1 MRLTVQ
7 AALFMGL
14 CISGV
19 AQAQT
24 AAAPGTS
31 TAVVKPASS
40 GAAGAAASA
49 TVGLA
54 AASAGAMADD
64 EDEPANAPP
73 LPELALTDAQSTF
86 RKNLITQ
93 REKAVNDAVGA
104 HPASQGQRQEIGL
117 HWRHVMR
124 LLRIR
129 ELAEQD
135 KNDAAVKKVDAL
147 LTRAET
153 KFTEKMTK
161 LGGAK

>member
-14 CISGV
+14 CFSGV

-49 TVGLA
+49 TAGLTG
-54 AASAGAMADD
+54 ASAGAMADD

-73 LPELALTDAQSTF
+73 LPELTLTDAQSTF
-86 RKNLITQ
+86 RKSLVAQ
-93 REKAVNDAVGA
+93 REKAVNDTVGA
-104 HPASQGQRQEIGL
+104 HPATAGQRQEIGV
-117 HWRHVMR
+117 HWRHV
-124 LLRIR
+124 
-129 ELAEQD
+129 
-135 KNDAAVKKVDAL
+135 
-147 LTRAET
+147 
-153 KFTEKMTK
+153 
-161 LGGAK
+161 